1 MGSIISSHVKE
12 DGRIIFEVVVDADEA
27 LQLKGNINNVHI
39 FSENVAEISS
49 RLLQRGKN
57 EATKYFLVP
66 RELRRDLNMNAKV
79 YCQKIQTKT
88 KTIFIYVM
96 ENY

>member
-12 DGRIIFEVVVDADEA
+12 DGRVVFEVVVDADEA
-27 LQLKGNINNVHI
+27 LQLRGNINDVHI
-39 FSENVAEISS
+39 FSENVADISA
-49 RLLQRGKN
+49 RLLQRGKK

-66 RELRRDLNMNAKV
+66 RELRKDLIIPRKV
-79 YCQKIQTKT
+79 YCQRIETKT